1 MYKADQKRLLRMHL
15 NNLYKAD
22 KVLTE
27 YAGTN
32 SPVQS
37 RRSEVITY
45 AHEQLCTE
53 LTPPEVLI
61 TYAHE
66 QS

>member
-1 MYKADQKRLLRMHL
+1 MHL

-22 KVLTE
+22 KVLID

-37 RRSEVITY
+37 RSEVITY

>member
-1 MYKADQKRLLRMHL
+1 MHL

-22 KVLTE
+22 KVLIE
-27 YAGTN
+27 YAGTKG
-32 SPVQS
+32 PVQS

-66 QS
+66 RS